1 VSEEPVVKVKRVRR
15 SRAAMQAPA
24 PPITAKIHLKGRSQP
39 LVVACYQAT
48 QTANGWVFMCP
59 SPTAGMVKTI
69 HVSGADVVELDRW
82 PEAPVFREAPPVPQE
97 APQGTSA
104 TPRPS
109 GPKIYVNPFRAGE
122 GALDG
127 LPAQGRAEAPFKP
140 VSLTSFSSEPF
151 GVPDGAAV
159 AAG

>member
-1 VSEEPVVKVKRVRR
+1 VSDEPVVPIKRRRR
-15 SRAAMQAPA
+15 SRAAVQAA
-24 PPITAKIHLKGRSQP
+24 PLPITATVHLKGKVSP
-39 LVVACYQAT
+39 LVIGCFQAT
-48 QTANGWVFMCP
+48 QVAAGWVFVCP
-59 SPTAGMVKTI
+59 STTPGMVRTV
-69 HVSGADVVELDRW
+69 HVSNADVVELDRW

-109 GPKIYVNPFRAGE
+109 GPKIYMNPFRAGE

-127 LPAQGRAEAPFKP
+127 FPAQGRAEAPFKP